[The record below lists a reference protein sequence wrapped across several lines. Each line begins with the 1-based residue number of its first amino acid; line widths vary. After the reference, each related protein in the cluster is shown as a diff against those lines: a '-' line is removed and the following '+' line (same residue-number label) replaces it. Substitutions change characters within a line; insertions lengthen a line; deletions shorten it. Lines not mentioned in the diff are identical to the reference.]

1 MRSISQWIILN
12 ENKPLSLFGGGKSNF
27 NSFLAKTATQVLESG
42 ERLVHL
48 QSELS
53 CLRRIHEDNM
63 KEIAEKDICITKLQA
78 NIQLLQQEGAD
89 TLAQVCKGLHVYYSG
104 LLFAHIHMH
113 VPRILHMQQ
122 LLTCGVIKHTFTHLV
137 PVNLAIFFAWP
148 TFSFTALQDVVL
160 RWVSWCFRLVFL
172 DYVTGTSFVPQIA
185 EMWLPA
191 HFFFSF
197 LLLSDF
203 SSPSWM

>member
-1 MRSISQWIILN
+1 MKINLC
-12 ENKPLSLFGGGKSNF
+12 LFWGKKKSNF

-89 TLAQVCKGLHVYYSG
+89 TRAQVCKGLHVYYSG
-104 LLFAHIHMH
+104 LLFAHVHTHIA
-113 VPRILHMQQ
+113 RILHMQQ
-122 LLTCGVIKHTFTHLV
+122 LLMCGVIKHKLAHLV
-137 PVNLAIFFAWP
+137 PVNLAIFFHDP
-148 TFSFTALQDVVL
+148 L
-160 RWVSWCFRLVFL
+160 
-172 DYVTGTSFVPQIA
+172 
-185 EMWLPA
+185 
-191 HFFFSF
+191 F
-197 LLLSDF
+197 LLLPCRMLSCDGSLDVSD
-203 SSPSWM
+203 